1 MIKIFLIL
9 LFLIISNNASSAI
22 KGQALICDKDRRGY
36 YFISNKKVEVLG
48 INFVSLNIT
57 SISHLYELTDST
69 IFIKKLLKEFPE
81 EKTKPIGWIF
91 RRSLDY
97 VSLDYVNGD
106 WNRKFLWSCEITT
119 SKKLEIRLRNKLYKS
134 IKSS

>member
-1 MIKIFLIL
+1 MINIFLFL

-81 EKTKPIGWIF
+81 EKTKTIGWIF

-106 WNRKFLWSCEITT
+106 WNRKFLWSCEITS
-119 SKKLEIRLRNKLYKS
+119 SKELKIRLKNRLYKS